1 VDRRKVAAQE
11 AIKKA
16 DGTTLRDLMEVM
28 EDVFLF
34 LQSPLPGP
42 ACGYRRKV
50 AA

>member
-16 DGTTLRDLMEVM
+16 DGTTLREVM

-34 LQSPLPGP
+34 LQGPLPGP
-42 ACGYRRKV
+42 A
-50 AA
+50 